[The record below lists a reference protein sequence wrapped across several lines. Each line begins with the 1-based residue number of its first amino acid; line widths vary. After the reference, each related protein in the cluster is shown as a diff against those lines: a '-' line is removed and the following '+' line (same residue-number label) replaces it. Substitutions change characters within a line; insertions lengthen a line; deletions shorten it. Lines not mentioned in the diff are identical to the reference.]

1 MKKLFSLVLCLSLT
15 ICFAT
20 SVSAA
25 PRYANSGFIYG
36 FQDWDSDQVKPGD
49 QIIKTADE
57 CYNALDYVLKW
68 GYDGQVILNPK
79 LADMDNDRLDSA
91 IIYFAGHG
99 DGLSIDLGYGMGISN
114 GTGKDYKNI
123 ENLDFNQVQLG
134 VLSACYSAVPGIP
147 SIAKQINDNGAACT
161 IGWKEDVQSP
171 SLKDFNAK
179 FFEHLDNGYS
189 FENAAFGAKDDLIN
203 GPQLPTYQPTATVF
217 NYQFFGNSGNTI
229 EKLSYKS
236 SENKDPSRMDLSVF
250 LHDELKQYVVDDVT
264 YEYMSKDYE
273 EIADYIVEHD
283 NPDFDIADY
292 NIYEGTRTTHY
303 HDLFFRYV
311 LNEIETDYG
320 YNLIMEDGNVKII
333 TVAGT
338 PISENTPLTLSEN
351 NYTDEELFDIAI
363 EELGFDNEI
372 KNKRASRMYLSAT
385 GEILYQVEIT
395 YYDYYNNGST
405 TAFCVGYSFTE

>member
-36 FQDWDSDQVKPGD
+36 FQDWDGDQVKPGD

-179 FFEHLDNGYS
+179 FFEHLDNGNN
-189 FENAAFGAKDDLIN
+189 FENTAAGAENDLTN
-203 GPQLPTYQPTATVF
+203 GSTLPSYHPTATVF
-217 NYQFFGNSGNTI
+217 NYEFFGNKQNTI
-229 EKLSYKS
+229 EKLSNKQ
-236 SENKDPSRMDLSVF
+236 SENKKGIESL
-250 LHDELKQYVVDDVT
+250 LHEGLEQYVITDDVS
-264 YEYMSKDYE
+264 YKHMSGEYGEIENYIKENINNEFNLNDYT
-273 EIADYIVEHD
+273 
-283 NPDFDIADY
+283 
-292 NIYEGTRTTHY
+292 IYEKERSKTVQY
-303 HDLFFRYV
+303 KPVYFRYN
-311 LNEIETDYG
+311 LNGIETDFG
-320 YNLIMEDGNVKII
+320 YNILIENDKAVLI